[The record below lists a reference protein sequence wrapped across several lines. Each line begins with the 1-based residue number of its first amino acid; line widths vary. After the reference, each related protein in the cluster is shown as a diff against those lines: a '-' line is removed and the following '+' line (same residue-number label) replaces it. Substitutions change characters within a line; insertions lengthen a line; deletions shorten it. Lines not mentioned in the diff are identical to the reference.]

1 MIHAYDNQYL
11 DDAMKCLGEAMDYAA
26 NSCQMNMDSFLEL
39 FIGTGYAEQFAAGV
53 PKYVSGVSGTELAM
67 DVLTKSGSSTDFPQ
81 PQIDYDYSQQYWCG
95 WILAYYQWYTGRSFK
110 EIQKHISMQDI
121 EKLYPTLHEASEKKF
136 VDTVNRI
143 IRKKNPPTRLQA
155 QRKISGYSQRELAEK
170 VGVNLRTLQ
179 QYEIRAKDINKA
191 AGVTLLALAKV
202 LGCRVEDLLEYDN
215 SEIEDD
221 KQED

>member
-11 DDAMKCLGEAMDYAA
+11 DDAMKCLGEAMDYAV
-26 NSCQMNMDSFLEL
+26 NGCQMNMDSFLEL

-53 PKYVSGVSGTELAM
+53 PKYVSGVSGTELVM
-67 DVLTKSGSSTDFPQ
+67 DVLTKSGMGMEFPQ
-81 PQIDYDYSQQYWCG
+81 AQIDYDYSPEYWSG

-110 EIQKHISMQDI
+110 EILKHITMQEI

-136 VDTVNRI
+136 VDTVNRM
-143 IRKKNPPTRLQA
+143 IRKKNPITRLQA
-155 QRKISGYSQRELAEK
+155 QRKISGYSQRELAQK

-215 SEIEDD
+215 SEIEEND
-221 KQED
+221 